1 MKKLYLHTVVILFF
15 ASLSVNSQVILP
27 GTESMNWFFG
37 EKAGITFNTPNGE
50 PIAISGEMTT
60 EEGCAVVSDNSGN
73 LLFYASGENIWN
85 SEHRLMKGGFELK
98 GGFSS
103 TQAVLIL
110 QKPKYNDIFY
120 VFNTENLG
128 GDFFYSEV
136 DLSANNGLG
145 EVAKK
150 NIYIASDIG
159 EKLTAVRHA
168 NGDDIWV
175 LVKSKTEHVFL
186 AWLLTAEGLMYPPIK
201 SYVPVNVDL
210 SHKYSAMGYMKF
222 SPDGT
227 MIASASFAE
236 GQVEIYDFNLYTG
249 EVSNPIE
256 IRIDNGF
263 KTYGVSF
270 SPDGKK
276 LYVSYYDYD
285 AYLVQYDISSR
296 NYSEI
301 VSSKRIIAEYHDGIA
316 IGAIQAG
323 PNGKLYV
330 SRYRQNYLSS
340 IELPNEQGAL
350 CQYVENA
357 VELVGGRTRL
367 GLPNFTYVSHYYHR
381 EPDLAYHNVQITI
394 PSFEGSPGDTNKP
407 IEVYAKLLNDSIKAE
422 NLSITFAIM
431 FDATCFSP
439 QADNPNVTNVRI
451 NNKLCYVKIN
461 LENVSLTDEDKLIA
475 KIDGVI
481 LLPEKTK
488 NEISIL
494 DAELSDTSLHVFKTN
509 GYLIVFDV
517 CRNNLRKV
525 QVQSYE
531 FTVSPNPIE
540 DKTLLTFST
549 PVRGYYYLGILN
561 AAGVEIT
568 RKRIFSEAN
577 GTVTTEIDMT
587 DIAAGIYVATV
598 RSAGLLMSKKLLK
611 LN

>member
-1 MKKLYLHTVVILFF
+1 MPGNE
-15 ASLSVNSQVILP
+15 SL
-27 GTESMNWFFG
+27 NWFFG
-37 EKAGITFNTPNGE
+37 EKAGITFNTTNGE
-50 PIAISGEMTT
+50 PKAISGEMTT

-85 SEHRLMKGGFELK
+85 SDHKLMKGGSELK

-110 QKPKYNDIFY
+110 QQPNHNDIFY

-128 GDFFYSEV
+128 GDFFYSIV

-145 EVAKK
+145 EVTEK
-150 NIYIASDIG
+150 NIYIAADVG

-175 LVKSKTEHVFL
+175 LVKSKTEHTFI
-186 AWLLTAEGLMYPPIK
+186 AWLLTDRGLMYPPIK
-201 SYVPVNVDL
+201 SHLPLNVDL

-227 MIASASFAE
+227 MIASASFSE

-285 AYLVQYDISSR
+285 AYLVQYDISSK

-301 VSSKRIIAEYHDGIA
+301 AASQKIIAEYHDGIA

-340 IELPNEQGAL
+340 IEFPNDEGIL
-350 CQYVENA
+350 CGYIEDA
-357 VELVGGRTRL
+357 VELIGGRTRL
-367 GLPNFTYVSHYYHR
+367 GLPNFTYVSHYYLR
-381 EPDLAYHNVQITI
+381 EPDLTFHNVLITI
-394 PSFEGSPGDTNKP
+394 PNFEGSPGDTNKS
-407 IEVYAKLLNDSIKAE
+407 IELYAKLLNDSLIVE
-422 NLSITFAIM
+422 DISINFNIM
-431 FDATCFSP
+431 FDASCFSP
-439 QADNPNVTNVRI
+439 QQSNYNITDVSI
-451 NNKLCYVKIN
+451 NNKLCNIKLN
-461 LENVSLTDEDKLIA
+461 LNNITLTGEDKLIA
-475 KIDGVI
+475 KIDGLI

-488 NEISIL
+488 NEVSIFNV
-494 DAELSDTSLHVFKTN
+494 EFSDTSLHVFKRN
-509 GYLIVFDV
+509 GYLTVYDV

-525 QVQSYE
+525 TVQRYE
-531 FTVSPNPIE
+531 FSISPNPIE
-540 DKTLLTFST
+540 DKAIIKFST
-549 PVRGYYYLGILN
+549 PEKGNYNLTIYTSS
-561 AAGVEIT
+561 GVEI
-568 RKRIFSEAN
+568 FSKSIYSEDN
-577 GTVTTEIDMT
+577 GVSTTEIDLS
-587 DIAAGIYVATV
+587 DLADGVYVVTI
-598 RSAGLLMSKKLLK
+598 RSAGLLMSKKLIK
-611 LN
+611 IN